1 MDNLLSLL
9 IALFAPNASDGTSA
23 LWAKHLLLA
32 TLVIACFWLLS
43 QAASYLITRWGQRL
57 TSFTRTDLDD
67 RILKRIAPSIS
78 VLITLTGV
86 YLALR
91 SLPLPEQLFKV
102 IAGGLYVANV
112 AIVCM
117 LVYRMLNETLAWYV
131 EHRQNLQDSLLSRQM
146 TPLAEKVAMIF
157 IIGGAL
163 MVVLRH
169 FQYDILSLVTALGIG
184 SLAIGLA
191 AKDSLANLISGFTLM
206 LDRPFRLGDRIQ
218 LIGGQ
223 VGDVQDI
230 GLRSTKIKTLDNQL
244 LVIPNSDL
252 CNTMV
257 LNQAFPDLRVKG
269 RINLGVAYGSDIDQV
284 KLLLVATA
292 LEVSDVLK
300 DPAPEAFFTAFGDSS
315 LNLALFFWVNEY
327 AKLFATTD
335 QINTLILRRFR
346 QHGVE
351 IPYPVRTILMQTPE
365 APSSSQPM
373 KS

>member
-1 MDNLLSLL
+1 MDNLLTLL
-9 IALFAPNASDGTSA
+9 IALFVPSASDGTST

-32 TLVIACFWLLS
+32 TLVIASFWLLS
-43 QAASYLITRWGQRL
+43 QAVAYLFRHWVGRL

-67 RILKRIAPSIS
+67 RILKRIAPSVS
-78 VLITLTGV
+78 LLITFTGI
-86 YLALR
+86 YLGFR
-91 SLPLPEQLFKV
+91 SLPLHEKLFKL

-112 AIVCM
+112 VIVCV
-117 LVYRMLNETLAWYV
+117 LVYRVLNETLAWYV
-131 EHRQNLQDSLLSRQM
+131 EHCQDQQDSLLSRQM

-163 MVVLRH
+163 MVVLKH
-169 FQYDILSLVTALGIG
+169 FHYDILSLVTALGIG
-184 SLAIGLA
+184 SLAIGMA
-191 AKDSLANLISGFTLM
+191 AKDSLAHLISGFTLM

-257 LNQAFPDLRVKG
+257 LNQAFPDQRVKG

-284 KLLLVATA
+284 KTLLVATA
-292 LEVSDVLK
+292 QEVAEVLA

-315 LNLALFFWVNEY
+315 LSLALFFWVDEY
-327 AKLFATTD
+327 GKLFATTD

-346 QHGVE
+346 EQGIE
-351 IPYPVRTILMQTPE
+351 IPYPIRTILMQPQE
-365 APSSSQPM
+365 APQPSQRT
-373 KS
+373 